1 MIMEDGEATMMDKLN
16 KNFDVFMKLEDM
28 DEKEIYKVNLKLET
42 QHFIINY
49 SEFDRP
55 CIDMEG

>member
-1 MIMEDGEATMMDKLN
+1 MMDKLN